1 MDKKT
6 EKTAVPKRS
15 QSIKQQMYKLLAAVF
30 ALMMIIICVL
40 IMMLIFASRQYSNA
54 LQNANIA
61 ADFNIDFKSNI
72 DLEMYNFVI
81 LPEDDR
87 LVENLPMRELDAAVG
102 ILNALKKTTTLSNN
116 RWRIDSMLN
125 MCENLRGYMTE
136 IALTESYDKRMELL
150 ERNIRGETGLTM
162 LIEEYMN
169 NYIDGEVREL
179 AKVQTDIYRQVTFVT
194 FATAAAVVVI
204 VSLAVFYS
212 LRISRR
218 ITDPIGLLAK
228 KAQDLG
234 NGDFTP
240 VPVVT
245 ETKELKMLDEG
256 FNEMVTRINTLMA
269 KEIEDQKYL
278 RRAELELLQAQ
289 INPHFLYNTL
299 DSIGILA
306 ESGRSEDVVKM
317 VSGLSVFFRNSLAKG
332 RDVITLRSERDQ
344 VAAYLT
350 IQQIRYSD
358 ILNYDIQISND
369 LLSFMTPKLILQPLV
384 ENALYH
390 GIKNKRGK
398 GNIAITGESFEDCIL
413 LRVSDNGVG
422 MTAEQLSALQTGIYE
437 DRHTGLG
444 LVNVHK
450 RIKLY
455 CGEDYGLSF
464 ESKPGEGTAVTV
476 RLPKKLMP
484 EQ

>member
-1 MDKKT
+1 MN
-6 EKTAVPKRS
+6 
-15 QSIKQQMYKLLAAVF
+15 KLLAVVF
-30 ALMMIIICVL
+30 ALMMLIIASL
-40 IMMLIFASRQYSNA
+40 IVMLMFISRQYSNA

-61 ADFNIDFKSNI
+61 ADFNVDFKNNI
-72 DLEMYNFVI
+72 DLEMYNFAI
-81 LPEDDR
+81 LPQNDR
-87 LVENLPMRELDAAVG
+87 KVENLPMRELDAAVG
-102 ILNALKKTTTLSNN
+102 VLHILQTTTTAPDNS
-116 RWRIDSMLN
+116 WRINSMLN
-125 MCENLRGYMTE
+125 MCDNLRIYMTE
-136 IALTESYDKRMELL
+136 IAMTEGYDNRMKLL
-150 ERNIRGETGLTM
+150 ERNIRGETGLTE

-169 NYIDGEVREL
+169 DYIDGEVREL
-179 AKVQTDIYRQVTFVT
+179 AKVQAYIKKQITVVTIC
-194 FATAAAVVVI
+194 TAAAI
-204 VSLAVFYS
+204 VLIITTALFYS
-212 LRISRR
+212 LRLSRG
-218 ITDPIGLLAK
+218 ITEPIGLLAK

-234 NGDFTP
+234 NGDFTLAP
-240 VPVVT
+240 VET
-245 ETKELKMLDEG
+245 ETEELKMLDEG

-269 KEIEDQKYL
+269 KQIEDQKYL

-306 ESGRSEDVVKM
+306 ESDRSEDVVKM

-332 RDVITLRSERDQ
+332 RDIISLRSERDQ

-358 ILNYDIQISND
+358 ILVYEILIPNE
-369 LLSFMTPKLILQPLV
+369 LLGFMTPKLILQPLV

-390 GIKNKRGK
+390 GIKNKRGL
-398 GNIAITGESFEDCIL
+398 GSITITGESFEEDIL
-413 LRVSDNGVG
+413 IKVCDNGVG
-422 MTAEQLSALQTGIYE
+422 MTPEQVITLQTGIYE

-455 CGEDYGLSF
+455 CGDNYGLSF
-464 ESKPGEGTAVTV
+464 ESEPGVGTTVSV
-476 RLPKKLMP
+476 RLPKRLMP

>member
-1 MDKKT
+1 MN
-6 EKTAVPKRS
+6 
-15 QSIKQQMYKLLAAVF
+15 KLLAVIF
-30 ALMMIIICVL
+30 ALMMLIIASL
-40 IMMLIFASRQYSNA
+40 IITLAFISRQYNNA
-54 LQNANIA
+54 LQNANTA
-61 ADFNIDFKSNI
+61 ADFNVDFKNNI
-72 DLEMYNFVI
+72 DLEMYNFAI
-81 LPEDDR
+81 LPQNDR
-87 LVENLPMRELDAAVG
+87 KVENLPMRELDAAVG
-102 ILNALKKTTTLSNN
+102 VLHNLETTTTAADN
-116 RWRIDSMLN
+116 RWRIGSMLN
-125 MCENLRGYMTE
+125 MCDNLRVYMTE
-136 IALTESYDKRMELL
+136 IAMTDGYDKRMELL
-150 ERNIRGETGLTM
+150 ERNIRGETGLTE

-179 AKVQTDIYRQVTFVT
+179 AKVQGYIRKQVTFVAVIT
-194 FATAAAVVVI
+194 PIAVLIILTTAI
-204 VSLAVFYS
+204 FYS
-212 LRISRR
+212 LRLSRR
-218 ITDPIGLLAK
+218 ITEPIGLLAK

-234 NGDFTP
+234 NGDFTLSS
-240 VPVVT
+240 VST
-245 ETKELKMLDEG
+245 ETKELKMLDDG
-256 FNEMVTRINTLMA
+256 FNEMITEINTLME

-306 ESGRSEDVVKM
+306 ESDRSADVVKM

-332 RDVITLRSERDQ
+332 RDIISLRSERDQ

-358 ILNYDIQISND
+358 ILRYEINIPNE
-369 LLSFMTPKLILQPLV
+369 LLGFMTPKLILQPLV

-390 GIKNKRGK
+390 GIKNKRGL
-398 GNIAITGESFEDCIL
+398 GNITVTGESFDDNIL
-413 LRVSDNGVG
+413 LKVIDNGVG
-422 MTAEQLSALQTGIYE
+422 MTAEQVITLQTGIYE

-455 CGEDYGLSF
+455 CGEEYGLSF
-464 ESKPGEGTAVTV
+464 ESEPGVGTTV
-476 RLPKKLMP
+476 SVLLPKKLMP